1 MSENSDLK
9 NSNWMY
15 MLRTTQQHQVQ
26 LSAIADQ
33 KANIIIASNCIIFSL
48 TLARIEIAYQY
59 WGIWSL
65 LGMSVFSIITA
76 IIVVAPLSL
85 PMIRPDFQSQNFN
98 PLFFMHFTALTHDE
112 YQNKMHSI
120 MQTPELVQEAMVRD
134 IYQIGKVLSNRK
146 YPFLKLS
153 SAIFIGGIFLT
164 LLLFAVQFYL
174 ELGYKI

>member
-1 MSENSDLK
+1 MSENTDIK

-48 TLARIEIAYQY
+48 TLSRIETAYQF

-65 LGMSVFSIITA
+65 LAMSVFSIITA

-85 PMIRPDFQSQNFN
+85 PMKRPDFQSQNFN
-98 PLFFMHFTALTHDE
+98 PLFFMHFTAYSHDE
-112 YQNKMHSI
+112 YQKKMFAI
-120 MQTPELVQEAMVRD
+120 METPEQVKEAMVRD

-153 SAIFIGGIFLT
+153 SAIFIGGILIT
-164 LLLFAVQFYL
+164 LLLFVVQFYL
-174 ELGYKI
+174 QLGYKL